1 MQLELVE
8 KTIATIYDTVSKL
21 GLKIIAVILIG
32 FFGVKIA
39 RYISEKFGNI
49 KFFDRLDPNIRGFV
63 KPSMNFFL
71 YVVIILTC
79 SSILGIDMTGF
90 ITVLASCAVAVGMAM
105 QGSLS
110 NIAGGVM
117 LLINHPFHVGDYVE
131 CGGQEG
137 TVQSIS
143 LFYTILYTVDNKQVT
158 IPNSNVTSTTIVN
171 YTING
176 KRRLDMQFT
185 VSYDSDID
193 KVKEVLLNTV
203 KDDKRVFKNPK
214 PFARLKNHLDSSL
227 EFTLRVWVKNDDYWD
242 LYFDLMER
250 VKKDFDANG
259 IEIPYPQLDIH
270 TKN

>member
-8 KTIATIYDTVSKL
+8 KTIITLYDSISKL
-21 GLKIIAVILIG
+21 GIKIIGVVLIA
-32 FFGVKIA
+32 FFGIKIA
-39 RYISEKFGNI
+39 KYFSEKFGDI
-49 KFFDRLDPNIRGFV
+49 KLFDKLDPNIRGFI
-63 KPSMNFFL
+63 KPAIKFL
-71 YVVIILTC
+71 LYIVIVMTC

-90 ITVLASCAVAVGMAM
+90 VTVLASCAVAVGMAM

-117 LLINHPFHVGDYVE
+117 LLINHPFRVGDYVE
-131 CGGQEG
+131 CSGKEG

-171 YTING
+171 YSING
-176 KRRLDMQFT
+176 KRRLDLDFT

-203 KDDKRVFKNPK
+203 TNDTRVLKNPE
-214 PFARLKNHLDSSL
+214 PFARLKAHLDSSL
-227 EFTLRVWVKNDDYWD
+227 QFTLRVWCKNKDYWD
-242 LYFDLMER
+242 LYYDLMER
-250 VKKDFDANG
+250 VKKDFDDNK
-259 IEIPYPQLDIH
+259 IEIPYPQIDVH
-270 TKN
+270 TK

>member
-8 KTIATIYDTVSKL
+8 KTIDTIYDTVSKL

-39 RYISEKFGNI
+39 RYISEKFGNV
-49 KFFDRLDPNIRGFV
+49 KFFDRFDPNIRGFV
-63 KPSMNFFL
+63 KPSMKFFL

-131 CGGQEG
+131 CGGNEG
-137 TVQSIS
+137 TVESIG
-143 LFYTILYTVDNKQVT
+143 LFYTVLITPDNKQVT
-158 IPNSNVTSTTIVN
+158 IPNSNVTSSTIVN
-171 YTING
+171 YTVNG

-185 VSYDSDID
+185 VSYDSDIE

-227 EFTLRVWVKNDDYWD
+227 EFTLRVWVKNEDYWN
-242 LYFDLMER
+242 LYFDLMEK

>member
-171 YTING
+171 YTINCEL
-176 KRRLDMQFT
+176 KLDMQLT
-185 VSYDSDID
+185 VCYES
-193 KVKEVLLNTV
+193 KTNK
-203 KDDKRVFKNPK
+203 
-214 PFARLKNHLDSSL
+214 
-227 EFTLRVWVKNDDYWD
+227 
-242 LYFDLMER
+242 
-250 VKKDFDANG
+250 
-259 IEIPYPQLDIH
+259 
-270 TKN
+270 